1 MGLCSASSA
10 ILILLLWLQVAVE
23 TKAIISWM
31 KSHPFVLGANFQGGE
46 RVVAYPYDS
55 LRPNKPAQS
64 QKPHSRK
71 KRQYDLLCPS
81 LCVLLLFPNFISHI
95 LPPHSPEKLFMNC

>member
-1 MGLCSASSA
+1 MKTKNEGLCSTSSV

-71 KRQYDLLCPS
+71 KRQYVLLSPLLCYSIIS
-81 LCVLLLFPNFISHI
+81 LFNFTNSSSSFP
-95 LPPHSPEKLFMNC
+95 